1 MRVEAETVTLINDAD
16 TASFEG
22 IQVAGPGYWGPDYTG
37 IQAVMITEFEG
48 DQPVTAF
55 FNYEEQ
61 EGAAM
66 VDYTVLDGQVN
77 PYYAPMQE
85 RLKKLDLAG
94 RFPLKGVG
102 RKKCTNEGE

>member
-1 MRVEAETVTLINDAD
+1 MRVDAETVTLISDTD

-22 IQVAGPGYWGPDYTG
+22 LQIAGPGYWAPDYTG
-37 IQAVMITEFEG
+37 MQAVMITEFEG
-48 DQPVTAF
+48 DQPVTAI
-55 FNYEEQ
+55 FNYEEV

-66 VDYTVLDGQVN
+66 VDYTVLEGQVN

-94 RFPLKGVG
+94 RFPLTGIALKRGPAG
-102 RKKCTNEGE
+102 SE